1 MVPSE
6 GIEPPAE
13 EPESSVLSITPRG
26 QVQKLCKALNG
37 DKIVVYAKIN
47 DFSIIQ
53 TTAEYFKINF
63 RSLYLTFLDYCVYDK
78 NTVEGA

>member
-26 QVQKLCKALNG
+26 LNITRKHVKRMNHVECK
-37 DKIVVYAKIN
+37 
-47 DFSIIQ
+47 
-53 TTAEYFKINF
+53 
-63 RSLYLTFLDYCVYDK
+63 
-78 NTVEGA
+78 